1 MDIRR
6 MLAGRLRTHERE
18 DPLPLW
24 TPWGEELLARD
35 EKGAGLGGPS
45 DVNRA
50 SSPATHPHP
59 QFARSAWGSLNGWWE
74 CAFVAS
80 PGGDAPERTAA
91 VPATFSQRIR
101 VPFSPEALLS
111 GVGRQLK
118 PDELLWYRR
127 SFEAPAIPAYERL
140 LLHFDAVDYACACY
154 VNGGLAG
161 SHSGGYLPF
170 SFDVTDLLM
179 PGEKNELLLCVRDPS
194 DSEPHPRGKQLLQ
207 CGTIWY
213 TAQSGIW
220 QDVWWERVPENRIE
234 ELLVDA
240 SPDAGDVT
248 VSVRVVRPGKELR
261 VSLLSAEGAL
271 LARGATVASEKSV
284 AVRVPVKVPHLW
296 CPDDPYLYGLRIE
309 YDADVLTS
317 YCAFRTVSVEPD
329 ATGVPRFCLN
339 HQPLFLRGLLDQGY
353 WSDGLLT
360 APSAGALEADIKAAK
375 DLGFNMLRKHIK
387 VEQDLWYWLCDRLGM
402 LVWQDM
408 VSGGTAPY
416 DMWQVNQKP
425 TISRFAC
432 GHFRD
437 DTAVHQ
443 ARLSS
448 ADPAFQEEWTR
459 DCEGTVRY
467 LHNHPCIVTWVLFN
481 EGWGQFDARDAVRRV
496 RAIDPTRPIDA
507 TSGWF
512 DQGCGD
518 FVSEHNYFRKLRV
531 HLPRGSSRAFVISE
545 FGGLTW
551 YIKGHSSFSEPYG
564 YAGFPSL
571 EEWCRAVRALL
582 DEARA
587 LEAKGLSGYVY
598 TQLSDVEEETNGLLS
613 FDRRVNK
620 LLS

>member
-24 TPWGEELLARD
+24 TPWGEELRARD
-35 EKGAGLGGPS
+35 EKGAGFGCPG
-45 DVNRA
+45 DANRA

-59 QFARSAWGSLNGWWE
+59 QFARSAWESLNGWWE

-101 VPFSPEALLS
+101 VPFSPEAPLS
-111 GVGRQLK
+111 GVGCQLQ

-127 SFEAPAIPAYERL
+127 SFEAPALVAGERL

-154 VNGGLAG
+154 VNGRLAG
-161 SHSGGYLPF
+161 THSGGYLPF
-170 SFDVTDLLM
+170 SFDVTDLLA
-179 PGEKNELLLCVRDPS
+179 PGEKTELLLCVRDPS
-194 DSEPHPRGKQLLQ
+194 DTEPHLRGKQLLQ

-220 QDVWWERVPENRIE
+220 QDVWWERVPENRVE

-240 SPDAGDVT
+240 SPDSGDVT
-248 VSVRVVRPGKELR
+248 VAVRVTRPVEELR
-261 VSLLSAEGAL
+261 VSLLSADGAL
-271 LARGATVASEKSV
+271 VASGSAVAGENSL
-284 AVRVPVKVPHLW
+284 AVRVPAATPHLW
-296 CPDDPYLYGLRIE
+296 SPDDPYLYGLRIE
-309 YDADVLTS
+309 YGADVVTS

-329 ATGVPRFCLN
+329 AAGVPRFCLN
-339 HQPLFLRGLLDQGY
+339 HQPFFLRGLLDQRY
-353 WSDGLLT
+353 WPDGILT
-360 APSAGALEADIKAAK
+360 APSEEALAADIKTAR

-387 VEQDLWYWLCDRLGM
+387 VEQDRWYWLCDRMGM

-425 TISRFAC
+425 NLSRLAC

-437 DTAVHQ
+437 DTASHQ

-448 ADPAFQEEWTR
+448 TDPAYQEEWTR

-467 LHNHPCIVTWVLFN
+467 LRNHPCIVTWVLFN
-481 EGWGQFDARDAVRRV
+481 EGWGQFCARDAVRRV

-518 FVSEHNYFRKLRV
+518 FVSEHNYFRKLRA

-551 YIKGHSSFSEPYG
+551 HVKGHSSFSEPYG
-564 YAGFPSL
+564 YAGFASL
-571 EEWCRAVRALL
+571 EEWRLAVRALL

-587 LEAKGLSGYVY
+587 LEVKGLSGYVY

-613 FDRRVNK
+613 YDRRVNK
-620 LLS
+620 LLP